1 MALDSIEAKIGSLAP
16 DFKLTATNGRQI
28 SLTDFRGRSNVIVF
42 FIRETTCPQCRTHVA
57 QLGKIYDQ
65 FREADTEVIVV
76 LGEGM
81 EKAREYAAGIGLP
94 FPILCDPDREVYH
107 LYELEKYFL
116 LFQRTASLV
125 VDKDGIVRY
134 LKRTTVP
141 NVWLQE
147 SRELLGFILSLGEA
161 QLVVV

>member
-1 MALDSIEAKIGSLAP
+1 MTLDSIEAKIGSLAP
-16 DFKLTATNGRQI
+16 DFKLLATHGQNVA
-28 SLTDFRGRSNVIVF
+28 LTDFRGKNNVIVF

-57 QLGKIYDQ
+57 QLGRMYEQ
-65 FREADTEVIVV
+65 FKEAGTEVIVI
-76 LGEGM
+76 LGGGT
-81 EKAREYAAGIGLP
+81 EKAREYADGIGLP
-94 FPILCDPDREVYH
+94 FPILCDPDRAVYN

-147 SRELLGFILSLGEA
+147 SRELLGFILSLDEG
-161 QLVVV
+161 QPVV

>member
-1 MALDSIEAKIGSLAP
+1 MALDSIDTKIGSLAP
-16 DFKLTATNGRQI
+16 DFRLHATNGQDVKL
-28 SLTDFRGRSNVIVF
+28 SDFRGKKNVIMF

-57 QLGKIYDQ
+57 QLGRMYDQ
-65 FREADTEVIVV
+65 FREAGAEIIVI
-76 LGEGM
+76 LGESV
-81 EKAREYAAGIGLP
+81 EKTREYADAIGLP
-94 FPILCDPDREVYH
+94 FPILSDPNREIYH

-147 SRELLGFILSLGEA
+147 SRELFGFADSLNEG
-161 QLVVV
+161 QTIV

>member
-1 MALDSIEAKIGSLAP
+1 MTLDSIEAKIGSLAP
-16 DFKLTATNGRQI
+16 DFKLLATHGQNV
-28 SLTDFRGRSNVIVF
+28 SLTDFRGKSNVIVF

-57 QLGKIYDQ
+57 QLGRMYEQ
-65 FREADTEVIVV
+65 FKEAGTEVIAI

-81 EKAREYAAGIGLP
+81 EKAREYADEIGLP
-94 FPILCDPDREVYH
+94 FPILCDPDRAVYN

-147 SRELLGFILSLGEA
+147 SRELLGFILSLDEG
-161 QLVVV
+161 QPVV

>member
-1 MALDSIEAKIGSLAP
+1 MPLDTIEAKIGSLAP
-16 DFKLTATNGRQI
+16 DFKLLATNGQEI
-28 SLTDFRGRSNVIVF
+28 SLTDFRGKKNVVMF

-57 QLGKIYDQ
+57 HLGQLYNQ
-65 FREADTEVIVV
+65 FRDAGTEVIVI

-81 EKAREYAAGIGLP
+81 EKAKQYADGINLP
-94 FPILCDPDREVYH
+94 FPILCDPDRAIYH

-125 VDKDGIVRY
+125 VDTHGIVRY

-147 SRELLGFILSLGEA
+147 SRELLGFILSLEHG
-161 QLVVV
+161 QPVV

>member
-1 MALDSIEAKIGSLAP
+1 MPLDTIEAKIGSLAP
-16 DFKLTATNGRQI
+16 DFKLLATNGREI
-28 SLTDFRGRSNVIVF
+28 SLTDFRGKKNVVMF

-57 QLGKIYDQ
+57 HLGQLYNQ
-65 FREADTEVIVV
+65 FHEAGTEVIVI

-81 EKAREYAAGIGLP
+81 EKAKQYAEGINLP
-94 FPILCDPDREVYH
+94 FPILCDPDRAIYH

-125 VDKDGIVRY
+125 VDTHGIVRY

-147 SRELLGFILSLGEA
+147 SRELLGFILSLEHG
-161 QLVVV
+161 QPVI

>member
-1 MALDSIEAKIGSLAP
+1 MILDSIEAKIGSIAP
-16 DFKLTATNGRQI
+16 DFKLLATNGQEI
-28 SLTDFRGRSNVIVF
+28 SLTDFRGKTNVIVF

-57 QLGKIYDQ
+57 QLGRMYEQ
-65 FREADTEVIVV
+65 FKEAGAEVIVI
-76 LGEGM
+76 LGEGT
-81 EKAREYAAGIGLP
+81 EKAREYADSIGLP
-94 FPILCDPDREVYH
+94 FPILCDPDRAVYN

-147 SRELLGFILSLGEA
+147 SRELLGFILSLDEG
-161 QLVVV
+161 QPIV

>member
-1 MALDSIEAKIGSLAP
+1 TLDSIEAKIGSLAP
-16 DFKLTATNGRQI
+16 DFKLPATNGQEI
-28 SLTDFRGRSNVIVF
+28 ALTDFRGKANVIVF

-57 QLGKIYDQ
+57 HLGQMYDQ
-65 FREADTEVIVV
+65 FREAGAEVIVI
-76 LGEGM
+76 LGEGDQ
-81 EKAREYAAGIGLP
+81 KAREYAESIGLP
-94 FPILCDPDREVYH
+94 FPILCDPDRAVYH

-125 VDKDGIVRY
+125 VDKEGVVRY

-147 SRELLGFILSLGEA
+147 SRELYGFVLSLAE
-161 QLVVV
+161 

>member
-1 MALDSIEAKIGSLAP
+1 MNLDSIEAKIGSPAP
-16 DFKLTATNGRQI
+16 GFKLLATNGQEI
-28 SLTDFRGRSNVIVF
+28 ALTDFRGKQNVIVF

-57 QLGKIYDQ
+57 HLGRLYDQ
-65 FREADTEVIVV
+65 FREAGAEVIVI
-76 LGEGM
+76 LGEGK
-81 EKAREYAAGIGLP
+81 EKALEYAESIGLP
-94 FPILCDPDREVYH
+94 FPILCDPDRAVYH

-147 SRELLGFILSLGEA
+147 SRELLGFIFSLEEE
-161 QLVVV
+161 QPVM

>member
-1 MALDSIEAKIGSLAP
+1 MSLDSIEAKIGSLAP
-16 DFKLTATNGRQI
+16 DFKLLATNGQEI
-28 SLTDFRGRSNVIVF
+28 SLKDFRAKNNVIVF
-42 FIRETTCPQCRTHVA
+42 FIRETTCPQCRTHVL
-57 QLGKIYDQ
+57 QLGKMYEQ
-65 FREADTEVIVV
+65 FKSAGAEVIVI

-81 EKAREYAAGIGLP
+81 EKAKEYSDGMRLP
-94 FPILCDPDREVYH
+94 FPILCDPDRAVYN

-147 SRELLGFILSLGEA
+147 SRELLGFILSLDEG
-161 QLVVV
+161 QPVL

>member
-1 MALDSIEAKIGSLAP
+1 MSLDSIEAKIGSIAP
-16 DFKLTATNGRQI
+16 DFKLTATNGQEV
-28 SLTDFRGRSNVIVF
+28 SLSSFRGKQNVIVF
-42 FIRETTCPQCRTHVA
+42 FIRETSCPQCRTHVA
-57 QLGKIYDQ
+57 HLGKLYDQ
-65 FREADTEVIVV
+65 FKEEHTEVIVV

-81 EKAREYAAGIGLP
+81 EKAREYAESIHLP
-94 FPILCDPDREVYH
+94 FPIFCDPDREVYH

-125 VDKDGIVRY
+125 VDKHGIVRY

-147 SRELLGFILSLGEA
+147 SRELLGFVFSLEHG
-161 QLVVV
+161 QPII

>member
-1 MALDSIEAKIGSLAP
+1 MTVDSIEAKIGSLAP
-16 DFKLTATNGRQI
+16 DFSLPATNGQKI
-28 SLTDFRGRSNVIVF
+28 SLREFRGKANVIVF

-57 QLGKIYDQ
+57 QLGRMYEQ
-65 FREADTEVIVV
+65 FRDADTEVIVI

-81 EKAREYAAGIGLP
+81 GKAREYADGVGLP
-94 FPILCDPDREVYH
+94 FPILCDPDRAVYN

-125 VDKDGIVRY
+125 VDKTGIVRY

-147 SRELLGFILSLGEA
+147 SRELLGFILSLEEG
-161 QLVVV
+161 QPIV

>member
-1 MALDSIEAKIGSLAP
+1 MTLDSIEAKIGSIAP
-16 DFKLTATNGRQI
+16 DFRLPATLGQDVAL
-28 SLTDFRGRSNVIVF
+28 SDFRGKTNVVLF
-42 FIRETTCPQCRTHVA
+42 FIRETSCIQCRIHVN
-57 QLGKIYDQ
+57 QLGRMYQQ
-65 FREADTEVIVV
+65 FKEAGAEVVAI
-76 LGEGM
+76 LGEDV
-81 EKAREYAAGIGLP
+81 ETARKYAEGIKLP
-94 FPILCDPDREVYH
+94 FPVLSDPNRDVYH

-147 SRELLGFILSLGEA
+147 SRELFGFVDSLNEEHR
-161 QLVVV
+161 

>member
-1 MALDSIEAKIGSLAP
+1 MTLDSIEAKIGSLAP
-16 DFKLTATNGRQI
+16 DFKLLATHGQNVA
-28 SLTDFRGRSNVIVF
+28 LTDFRGKNNVIVF

-57 QLGKIYDQ
+57 QLGRMYEQ
-65 FREADTEVIVV
+65 FKEAGAEVIVI
-76 LGEGM
+76 LGEDT
-81 EKAREYAAGIGLP
+81 EKAKEYAEGIGLP
-94 FPILCDPDREVYH
+94 FPILCDPDRAVYN

-147 SRELLGFILSLGEA
+147 SRELLGFILSLDEG
-161 QLVVV
+161 QPVV

>member
-1 MALDSIEAKIGSLAP
+1 MDTIEAKIGSVAP
-16 DFKLTATNGRQI
+16 DFKLHATNGQEI
-28 SLTDFRGRSNVIVF
+28 SLSDFRGKTNVIVF

-57 QLGKIYDQ
+57 QLGRMYEQ
-65 FREADTEVIVV
+65 FRDVGTDIIVI

-81 EKAREYAAGIGLP
+81 NKTREYAESLNLP
-94 FPILCDPDREVYH
+94 FPILSDPDRAIYH

-125 VDKDGIVRY
+125 VDKEGIVRY

-141 NVWLQE
+141 NVWMQE
-147 SRELLGFILSLGEA
+147 TRELYGFIDSLNSVH
-161 QLVVV
+161 VV